1 MRRGEVLESC
11 STSAQKTP
19 PAAQRFLRG
28 LIRLTPR
35 HWFEFGPFRVD
46 LLTHRLLRNGEVVA
60 LQPKAFDTLVVLI
73 QNRGRVVERAVLMK
87 TLWPDSFV
95 EEANLTQYVFTLRK
109 ALGEQSNGQPYIE
122 TVPRR
127 GYFFA
132 ADAREIRDAVEA
144 ESGVT
149 VGALEPEPRPE
160 AAAHQP
166 GASPVRTVPWLTVA
180 AVVVGTLSAAGGWA
194 WWRLTRSPVP
204 TPDYVQLTNY
214 ADSATSPALSPD
226 GHTLAFLRGENTF
239 HGPAEVYVK
248 LLPEGQPFQLT
259 HDGADKLSPVFSPD
273 GARIAYTT
281 VNRGSWDTW
290 VVPIPGGTP
299 QRLLPNASGLSWIA
313 DHRVLFSEIGPGMYM
328 RIATSGETRA
338 EERDVYRPP
347 PSELSMA
354 HRSYLSPDRQSVLVA
369 EMDPHGWMPCRLLPF
384 GTSSP
389 GWQVGPRP
397 GKCTSAAWSPDGR
410 WMYFSAD
417 AGSGFHIWRQRFRSG
432 DPEQIT
438 FGATEEEGIA
448 VTPSGRSLITSVG
461 SEQSTVWLHDPA
473 GDHQISSEGYA
484 YAPAI
489 SPDGSKVYYLVRSGP
504 SRDFVVGELWAADV
518 NSSRRERLL
527 PGFLITRYD
536 ISADGKRVAFAVRGA
551 SEKSSLWVARFD
563 GGSSPRQLTSSDA
576 SRPLFG
582 RGGDVF
588 FLARSGEAE
597 HVYRTNEDLTLSEKI
612 ITEPIIYLMA
622 VSPDGQWLVAW
633 VAYGGDGSTQALVAY
648 PTHGGEK
655 KLICTTCAISGPLN
669 PGAPVVSWT
678 RDQQFMFFKSV
689 LGGGME
695 HKTFVMP
702 LRSGEALPAL
712 PPAGFQSHRDVLA
725 VPGAFD
731 ISEEDV
737 FPGTS
742 SSVYAFTKK
751 TTRRNL
757 YRIPI
762 P

>member
-1 MRRGEVLESC
+1 M
-11 STSAQKTP
+11 
-19 PAAQRFLRG
+19 
-28 LIRLTPR
+28 TPR
-35 HWFEFGPFRVD
+35 HWFEFGPFRID

-109 ALGEQSNGQPYIE
+109 TLGEQPDGKPYIE

-132 ADAREIRDAVEA
+132 AEAREIQDDVES
-144 ESGVT
+144 ESGGTRLV
-149 VGALEPEPRPE
+149 LEPESRPRE
-160 AAAHQP
+160 SSHQP
-166 GASPVRTVPWLTVA
+166 TASTHIWSAHGLTLA
-180 AVVVGTLSAAGGWA
+180 AVVVCLSIAAGGWT
-194 WWRLTRSPVP
+194 WWRWRRSPVP
-204 TPDYVQLTNY
+204 TPDYVQLTNF

-226 GHTLAFLRGENTF
+226 GRTLVFLRGETTF

-248 LLPEGQPFQLT
+248 LLPDGQPLQLT
-259 HDGADKLSPVFSPD
+259 HDGADKMSPVFSPD
-273 GARIAYTT
+273 GARIAYTS
-281 VNRGSWDTW
+281 VDRGSWDTW

-299 QRLLPNASGLSWIA
+299 QRLLPNASGLSWI
-313 DHRVLFSEIGPGMYM
+313 DEHRVMFSEIGPGIYM
-328 RIATSGETRA
+328 RIATAAETRT

-369 EMDPHGWMPCRLLPF
+369 EMDPHGWMPCRLVPF

-389 GWQVGPRP
+389 GRQVGPRA

-417 AGSGFHIWRQRFRSG
+417 AGRGFHIWRQRLQG
-432 DPEQIT
+432 GEPEQIT

-448 VTPSGRSLITSVG
+448 VAPSGRSLITSVG
-461 SEQSTVWLHDPA
+461 AEQSTVWLHDRS
-473 GDHQISSEGYA
+473 GEHQMSSEGYA
-484 YAPAI
+484 YAPAV
-489 SPDGSKVYYLVRSGP
+489 SPDGSKVYYLVRSGS

-518 NSSRRERLL
+518 GSARRERLL

-536 ISADGKRVAFAVRGA
+536 ISADGTRVAFAVRDA
-551 SEKSSLWVARFD
+551 SEKSSLWVARLD
-563 GGSSPRQLTSSDA
+563 GRSPPRRLTSLDA
-576 SRPLFG
+576 SRPLFS
-582 RGGDVF
+582 RNGDVF

-597 HVYRTNEDLTLSEKI
+597 YVYRTNEDMTLGEKI
-612 ITEPIIYLMA
+612 SAEPIIYLIA

-633 VAYGGDGSTQALVAY
+633 VPYGGDGSTQALVAY

-655 KLICTTCAISGPLN
+655 KLICAACAISGPSN
-669 PGAPVVSWT
+669 PRAPVVSWT
-678 RDQQFMFFKSV
+678 RDQQFMLFRSV
-689 LGGGME
+689 LGGME
-695 HKTFVMP
+695 HRTFLLP
-702 LRSGEALPAL
+702 LRSAEALPAL
-712 PPAGFQSHRDVLA
+712 PRAGFQSHRDVLA
-725 VPGAFD
+725 VPGASD
-731 ISEEDV
+731 IAEEDV
-737 FPGTS
+737 FPGPS
-742 SSVYAFTKK
+742 SSIYAFTRK

-757 YRIPI
+757 YSIAIP
-762 P
+762 

>member
-1 MRRGEVLESC
+1 V
-11 STSAQKTP
+11 
-19 PAAQRFLRG
+19 
-28 LIRLTPR
+28 TPR
-35 HWFEFGPFRVD
+35 HCFEFGPFRVD
-46 LLTHRLLRNGEVVA
+46 LLTHRLLRNGEVVP

-109 ALGEQSNGQPYIE
+109 ALGEQLNGQPYIE

-149 VGALEPEPRPE
+149 LRAVEPESRPE
-160 AAAHQP
+160 TTSPQSNPSTHVRNAH
-166 GASPVRTVPWLTVA
+166 WLTLA
-180 AVVVGTLSAAGGWA
+180 AVVVGTLIAAGGGI
-194 WWRLTRSPVP
+194 WWRLRRSPVP

-226 GHTLAFLRGENTF
+226 GRTLVFLRGENTF

-259 HDGADKLSPVFSPD
+259 HDGADKVSPVFSPD
-273 GARIAYTT
+273 GARVAYTKLD
-281 VNRGSWDTW
+281 RGSWDTW
-290 VVPIPGGTP
+290 VVPIPGGAP

-313 DHRVLFSEIGPGMYM
+313 DHRVMFSEIGPGMYM
-328 RIATSGETRA
+328 KIATAAETRA
-338 EERDVYRPP
+338 EARDVYRPP

-354 HRSYLSPDRQSVLVA
+354 HRSYLSPDGRSVLVA
-369 EMDPHGWMPCRLLPF
+369 EMDPHGWLPCRLLPF
-384 GTSSP
+384 GTSSS
-389 GWQVGPRP
+389 GRQVGPRP

-417 AGSGFHIWRQRFRSG
+417 AGKGFHIWRQRFQSG

-448 VTPSGRSLITSVG
+448 VAPSGRSLITSVG

-484 YAPAI
+484 YAPAV
-489 SPDGSKVYYLVRSGP
+489 SPDGSKVYYLVRSGS

-518 NSSRRERLL
+518 NSPRRERLL
-527 PGFLITRYD
+527 PGSLITRYD
-536 ISADGKRVAFAVRGA
+536 ISADGKRVVFAVREA
-551 SEKSSLWVARFD
+551 FEKSSLWVARLD
-563 GGSSPRQLTSSDA
+563 GGASPRRLTSLDA

-582 RGGDVF
+582 RDGDVF
-588 FLARSGEAE
+588 FLARDGEAE
-597 HVYRTNEDLTLSEKI
+597 YVYRTNEDMTLSEKI
-612 ITEPIIYLMA
+612 IAEPIIYLMA

-655 KLICTTCAISGPLN
+655 RLICTACAISGPRN
-669 PGAPVVSWT
+669 PGAPAVSWT
-678 RDQQFMFFKSV
+678 RDQQFMFLKSV
-689 LGGGME
+689 LGGME
-695 HKTFVMP
+695 HKTFVLP
-702 LRSGEALPAL
+702 LRSGEALPPL
-712 PPAGFQSHRDVLA
+712 PHAGFQSHREVLA
-725 VPGAFD
+725 VPGAWD
-731 ISEEDV
+731 VAQEDV
-737 FPGTS
+737 VPGTS
-742 SSVYAFTKK
+742 SSVYAFTRK

-757 YRIPI
+757 YSIPI